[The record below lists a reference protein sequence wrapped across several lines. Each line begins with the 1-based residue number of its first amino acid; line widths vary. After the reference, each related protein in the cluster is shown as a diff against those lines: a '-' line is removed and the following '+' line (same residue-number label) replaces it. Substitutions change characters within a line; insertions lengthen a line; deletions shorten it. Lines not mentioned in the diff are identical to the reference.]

1 MARAHFQVLAIPFR
15 FIGTAKYE
23 FAIFKRSDMDC
34 WQGIAGGG
42 EDNETPLQAM
52 KREALEE
59 AGIPETVKYY
69 RLKTFASIPVY
80 CFGASKYWPK
90 DLYVIPEFS
99 FAIDCTEYEI
109 SLSPEHSDYKWVD
122 YTKAK
127 DLLRYDSNRTA
138 LWEILERLKN
148 DDLK

>member
-15 FIGTAKYE
+15 LTSTPGYE
-23 FAIFKRSDMDC
+23 FAIFKRSDLDC

-42 EDNETPLQAM
+42 EDTETPLQAM

-59 AGIPETVKYY
+59 AGIPKNAKYY

-90 DLYVIPEFS
+90 DL
-99 FAIDCTEYEI
+99 
-109 SLSPEHSDYKWVD
+109 
-122 YTKAK
+122 
-127 DLLRYDSNRTA
+127 LRYDSNRTA
-138 LWEILERLKN
+138 LWEIRERLTN